1 MGEYFVLIG
10 IVLIVV
16 GFVLKLDVISVVLIA
31 GLATGLASGKGIVES
46 LEIIGKGFV
55 NNRYMS
61 LFFTTL
67 VVIGILER
75 YGLKE
80 KAADA
85 IGKIKGATASSII
98 WLYLF
103 IRWGAAAMSLRIG
116 GHVEYVRPLIL
127 PMAEGAARKKV
138 DLTKTKLEDL
148 KALAGSL
155 ENYGNFFGQN
165 IFPVS
170 SGVILIATTL
180 NEQGYKVSGSD
191 IAFYSIFTGVAMLL
205 LSIVQCYL
213 FELKLRKEV
222 DVNVKMDNK

>member
-1 MGEYFVLIG
+1 
-10 IVLIVV
+10 
-16 GFVLKLDVISVVLIA
+16 
-31 GLATGLASGKGIVES
+31 
-46 LEIIGKGFV
+46 
-55 NNRYMS
+55 
-61 LFFTTL
+61 
-67 VVIGILER
+67 
-75 YGLKE
+75 
-80 KAADA
+80 
-85 IGKIKGATASSII
+85 
-98 WLYLF
+98 
-103 IRWGAAAMSLRIG
+103 MSLRIG